1 MFFSDRKVC
10 KLECLFNQRSKHFFL
25 NQNNLNL
32 NPSPTATEKNI
43 KRSPT
48 AKILILI

>member
-1 MFFSDRKVC
+1 MFFSARKVC
-10 KLECLFNQRSKHFFL
+10 KLECLFNQRSKHL
-25 NQNNLNL
+25 KKKNNLNL
-32 NPSPTATEKNI
+32 NPTPTATEKNI